1 MLTKIQLTTML
12 QMQDSINSKINSNWL
27 KSENVWL
34 RAAMMET
41 IEGIDH
47 GCPWK
52 WWKSPKVNLPQLQME
67 MVDVWHFALSHIA
80 VIFKGDFEHSV
91 ETIMKQLGS
100 NKSVFCFDGREYD
113 FEEHN
118 LLENLELMAGLCIA
132 RRFNVPLFMK
142 IIEQCDLS
150 AMELYKQYLSK
161 NVLNS
166 FRQDFG
172 YQTGEYEKIWHGRE
186 DNEHLVDIV
195 NNTVNLNSLDAKE
208 QVYNQLKK
216 IYSGVLKAG

>member
-1 MLTKIQLTTML
+1 MLTKIQLKTML
-12 QMQDSINSKINSNWL
+12 QMQDKINSKINPNWL
-27 KSENVWL
+27 EANNAWL

-41 IEGIDH
+41 FEGIDH

-52 WWKSPKVNLPQLQME
+52 WWKATEVNLPQLQME
-67 MVDVWHFALSHIA
+67 MVDVWHFALSHIV

-91 ETIMKQLGS
+91 ETIMKQLES
-100 NKSVFCFDGREYD
+100 SESVFHFDGREYD
-113 FEEHN
+113 FKEHD

-150 AMELYKQYLSK
+150 TMELYKHYLSK
-161 NVLNS
+161 NVLNA
-166 FRQDFG
+166 FRQDYG
-172 YQTGEYEKIWHGRE
+172 YQTGEYIKIWNGRE